1 MLADEAED
9 DGAVAASVFAQWLVR
24 ARAGDA
30 AAFERVLARTASR
43 LRGFVDARLGR
54 RLRASLRH
62 SDVLQN
68 TYLQMVDAL
77 PSFDGKDEDQFVAW
91 AAKIIEHDIHRQHRW
106 FGAKKRR
113 PPSTSERNALARI
126 LTDPPPTPSA
136 EFCAAE
142 RSASVRRA
150 LGRLEPDHSEV
161 IQLALIEGLP
171 HKDVAARLGRS
182 EGACRMLL
190 LRARAALALELER
203 AGHPSSA
210 DEPR

>member
-1 MLADEAED
+1 MLADEDPAAD
-9 DGAVAASVFAQWLVR
+9 ASVFAEWLAR

-30 AAFERVLARTASR
+30 DAFERVLERTATR
-43 LRGFVDARLGR
+43 LRGFVEVRLGQ

-68 TYLQMVDAL
+68 TYLQMLDAL
-77 PSFDGKDEDQFVAW
+77 PSFDGNDEDQFVAW
-91 AAKIIEHDIHRQHRW
+91 VSKIIEHDIHRQHRW

-126 LTDPPPTPSA
+126 LLEPPPTPSA
-136 EFCAAE
+136 EFCEAE
-142 RSASVRRA
+142 LSASVRRA
-150 LGRLEPDHSEV
+150 LERLEPDHSQV
-161 IQLALIEGLP
+161 IQLALLEGLP
-171 HKDVAARLGRS
+171 HKEVAARLGRS

-203 AGHPSSA
+203 AGHHSGRS
-210 DEPR
+210 ESG